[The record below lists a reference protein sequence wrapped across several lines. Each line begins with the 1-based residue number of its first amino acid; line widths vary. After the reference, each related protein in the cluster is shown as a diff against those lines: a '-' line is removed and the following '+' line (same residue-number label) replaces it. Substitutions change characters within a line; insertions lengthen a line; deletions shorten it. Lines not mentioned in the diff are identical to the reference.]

1 MINFENSHKAKEIR
15 DYLGSIQSDSLN
27 NLHSELCQV
36 SHPSFMSF
44 IPFMMETEDQGLLL
58 HNECLDD
65 ELNKN
70 ILGRHRSTIHETT
83 LFALEQALCSLKLVN
98 LLAGSLLE
106 ALHTNERA
114 FENLNESSLWVHLEK
129 TING

>member
-1 MINFENSHKAKEIR
+1 
-15 DYLGSIQSDSLN
+15 
-27 NLHSELCQV
+27 
-36 SHPSFMSF
+36 MSF